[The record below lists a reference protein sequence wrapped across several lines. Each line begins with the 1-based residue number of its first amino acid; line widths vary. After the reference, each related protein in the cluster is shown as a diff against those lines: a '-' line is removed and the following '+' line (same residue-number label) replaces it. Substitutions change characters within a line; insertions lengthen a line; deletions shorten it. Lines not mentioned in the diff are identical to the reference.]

1 MKVQTHRQLQARL
14 YLEIHILVRIYT
26 RHPKHRECQYHNE
39 VSTKKLNTGTTEQS
53 LSGHLFRV
61 DVALDLL
68 EQGEGIEKIML
79 RRGGR
84 WIRVS

>member
-1 MKVQTHRQLQARL
+1 
-14 YLEIHILVRIYT
+14 
-26 RHPKHRECQYHNE
+26 